1 MRIFKRKPAPLKPL
15 SEAFEIQVLEA
26 RVEELTTR
34 VAWLERHAV
43 TKQFGRTW
51 Q

>member
-1 MRIFKRKPAPLKPL
+1 MRFFKRKAAKPL

-26 RVEELTTR
+26 RIEELTTR

-43 TKQFGRTW
+43 TKQFGRGW

>member
-1 MRIFKRKPAPLKPL
+1 MRFFKRKQLKRL

-34 VAWLERHAV
+34 VEWLERHAV
-43 TKQFGRTW
+43 TKQFGRGW